1 MTFLGWVFMIV
12 FWAAIIVLNIFC
24 FSTILKRKDR

>member
-1 MTFLGWVFMIV
+1 VFMIV

>member
-12 FWAAIIVLNIFC
+12 FWAAFIVLNIFC
-24 FSTILKRKDR
+24 ISTILKRKDR